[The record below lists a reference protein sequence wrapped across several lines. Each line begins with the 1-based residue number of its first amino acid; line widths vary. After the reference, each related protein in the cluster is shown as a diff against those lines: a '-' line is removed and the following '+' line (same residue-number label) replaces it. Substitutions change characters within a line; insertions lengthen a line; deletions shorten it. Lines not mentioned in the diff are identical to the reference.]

1 MSDTKQQST
10 ANPGAKSAGQKSSS
24 TGVTARPSRGP
35 GGHGARIE
43 KPRNFRRAIGRLLV
57 YFGKEWPS
65 LIVVSFAIVTG
76 AILQA
81 IAPARLGGAITE
93 HVERTPDAALFVR
106 EMLIVVGIFVAGW
119 FTDALNGGFMNRV
132 GNRLVYRLRKDSFA
146 HLQKLSMSFFEKRG
160 LGDVISRVTND
171 IEMIYNALTNGF
183 ANLLGGLVSIVGIL
197 VAMVILDVTLSIV
210 VFSLLPVLILVT
222 MVIGRLVRKAFRVN
236 QVLVGRLSTTVNESV
251 SSARLIKAFHKEE
264 DTFRAFEQI
273 SAEARAAGARADIA
287 GFAVHPVMRIIN
299 GLAGAL
305 VIGVGGYLAVTRG
318 GVYSIGLITAFVLY
332 ARRFFEPLRQIT
344 EVYNLI
350 QSALAGA
357 ERVFEILDT
366 PPEVVNDDGAE
377 VVTEIRGDVE
387 FRGVTFG
394 YLPEQTVISDINLE
408 VKSGQ
413 VVAIVGPTGAGKT
426 TLVNLLSRFYDVR
439 SGAIL
444 IDGRDIRELELHS
457 LRTRMG
463 VVLQEP
469 YFFADTIMN
478 NIKYGNPV
486 ATDEQAIEAAVTA
499 DADHFI
505 RRLPDAYDTMLM
517 ERGANLS
524 EGERQLLAIARA
536 ILANP
541 RILVL
546 DEATSSVDSLTE
558 ATIQAGLLTL
568 MKGRTSFIIAH
579 RLSTIRNADHVVV
592 LHNQTI
598 IERGTHTELLEAGG
612 FYARLYQMQFEK
624 PEITEDMAI

>member
-10 ANPGAKSAGQKSSS
+10 MKPGARGDGQKSGSPGAA
-24 TGVTARPSRGP
+24 TRPGGGP
-35 GGHGARIE
+35 GRHGARIE

-65 LIVVSFAIVTG
+65 LIVVSAAIVTG

-93 HVERTPDAALFVR
+93 HVERNPDAVLFVR

-197 VAMVILDVTLSIV
+197 VAMVVLDVTLSIV

-236 QVLVGRLSTTVNESV
+236 QVLVGRLSATVNESV

-264 DTFRAFEQI
+264 DTCLAFERI
-273 SAEARAAGARADIA
+273 SAEARDAGARADIA

-394 YLPEQTVISDINLE
+394 YLPDQTVISDINLE

-469 YFFADTIMN
+469 YFFADTIMS
-478 NIKYGNPV
+478 NIKYGNPT

-558 ATIQAGLLTL
+558 ATIQAGLLKL

-598 IERGTHTELLEAGG
+598 IERGTHSELLEKGG